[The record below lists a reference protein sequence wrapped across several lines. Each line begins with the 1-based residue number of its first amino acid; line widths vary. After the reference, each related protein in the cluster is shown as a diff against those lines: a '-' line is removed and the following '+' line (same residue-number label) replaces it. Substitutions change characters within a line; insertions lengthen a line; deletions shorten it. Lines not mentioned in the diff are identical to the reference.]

1 MMETHMKGHERSSPP
16 VAGEGV
22 KLESVND
29 IRSKFDEDSTIHKV
43 YEEEEEVME
52 INKVNFK
59 VDNENIAGL

>member
-1 MMETHMKGHERSSPP
+1 LQTKPTCFFREHD
-16 VAGEGV
+16 GEGA

-43 YEEEEEVME
+43 YEEEEEVRE